1 MSDKAT
7 LCTLNNVEWCNTICR
22 SHGVPGSLGSD
33 MWIQPRRG
41 PPYYSNGITVSRSGE
56 AAQIAAIEKLKVA
69 LPDGFSIKD
78 SFAALDLAK
87 NGFRV
92 LFDAEWVWHDPTQGG
107 ALQEPPLPQPSAYA
121 EGNPLPTRG
130 RGAGA
135 QWFRVE
141 SETELVAWEAAW
153 AAAGSPTATRVF
165 LPALLDRKSIAFFG
179 ARQDGKIVA
188 GCAANCSEGNVV
200 GFSNFFAPASER
212 ESFRAGAVTKVMEF
226 APGLPVVGYERGDD
240 LAGMLSLGFRSVGKL
255 RVWLWP

>member
-1 MSDKAT
+1 MRDEAT
-7 LCTLNNVEWCNTICR
+7 LCTLNNIAWCDTICR
-22 SHGVPGSLGSD
+22 AHHMPGSLNSD

-41 PPYYSNGITVSRSGE
+41 PPYYSNGTVSRE
-56 AAQIAAIEKLKVA
+56 NEVEQIAAIEKLKVA
-69 LPDGFSIKD
+69 FPDGFSIKD

-92 LFDAEWVWHDPTQGG
+92 LFDAEWLWLDPIQGR

-130 RGAGA
+130 RGAGG
-135 QWFRVE
+135 QWFKVE

-165 LPALLDRKSIAFFG
+165 LPTLIDQKSIAFFG

-200 GFSNFFAPASER
+200 GFSNFFAPASGR
-212 ESFRAGAVTKVMEF
+212 ESFRAAAVVKVMEF
-226 APGLPVVGYERGDD
+226 APGASVVGYERGDD